1 MATFSSKPG
10 RATPH
15 FPRPLSPRH
24 APSSSS
30 STTAVSG
37 HESPL
42 APPAAP
48 LPLGLSSPGSSS
60 RLELRVQ
67 VLSARLND
75 VNEELFKTTTEL
87 QMLIEQL
94 EGERREKSRLQASLR
109 SQGDQMEQLKQELVT
124 SQHDLQAQEARHQQ
138 ARRNLLAL
146 SREHRGE
153 VSKYQEEIARLLSQH
168 HSPAP
173 PPPPRSLI
181 QVKQAASASA
191 SVQCEACVLGSAW
204 KQRSKQLTQA
214 LHDRDQAIV
223 ELQELLE
230 IARSELSS
238 LRSQLSELPPSDTHS
253 LQNELAGLPS
263 PSSLSSGISSGVPC
277 PSTDDW
283 FCSPTPLH
291 QMRDALQSELPVDSS
306 SSTQSSIIESSSSIS
321 ILSNSYSSISSAS
334 SFDHRLLQIG
344 ASSFYIIPL
353 MVWCLGHLQCRA
365 HR

>member
-30 STTAVSG
+30 STTSVSG

-124 SQHDLQAQEARHQQ
+124 SQHDLQAQEARHQE

-153 VSKYQEEIARLLSQH
+153 VSKYQEEIARLQSQH
-168 HSPAP
+168 HSPAS

-214 LHDRDQAIV
+214 LHDRDQAIA

-230 IARSELSS
+230 IARNELSS
-238 LRSQLSELPPSDTHS
+238 LRSQLAELPPSDTHS

-263 PSSLSSGISSGVPC
+263 PSSLS
-277 PSTDDW
+277 STDDW

-306 SSTQSSIIESSSSIS
+306 SSTQSSIIESSSSIP
-321 ILSNSYSSISSAS
+321 ILSNSISSAS